1 MRRSSNE
8 KTIAGIDSYYS
19 EVKRKNHLKKEW
31 YSYIFYNLIENKF
44 YKTNNFTEHCR
55 KYQLNDKMM
64 MPLMLRKLKLT
75 FINSWTVFTKENFSL
90 SELRNRIEINRG
102 KNFKLYKDDVEYSFK
117 NVSVFCKHYNLNETP
132 VYYVLKGI
140 KESHKGF
147 KSHR

>member
-1 MRRSSNE
+1 
-8 KTIAGIDSYYS
+8 
-19 EVKRKNHLKKEW
+19 
-31 YSYIFYNLIENKF
+31 
-44 YKTNNFTEHCR
+44 
-55 KYQLNDKMM
+55 